1 MDDRYE
7 PASDFLKAIIAEEV
21 PLSGSPMADDNLRRL
36 IAMTR
41 DDDCSNRDW
50 ATMLLAQEE
59 ADTPAIR
66 TALLSAA
73 EDVDDVVRA
82 EALLGI
88 ARRDPQIA
96 LPFVLTAL
104 SGDRVSMAVFE
115 AAAMIADPAL
125 VDCLRPWIEPSG
137 DEWLDRLAA
146 DALLACQA
154 RQATKD

>member
-7 PASDFLKAIIAEEV
+7 PVSDFLKAIIADKV
-21 PLSGSPMADDNLRRL
+21 PLSGSPTADHNLCRL

-66 TALLSAA
+66 TALLAA
-73 EDVDDVVRA
+73 VEDDDDVVRA

-88 ARRDPQIA
+88 ARRDPQLA
-96 LPFVLTAL
+96 LPYALKAL
-104 SGDRVSMAVFE
+104 SAESACMAVFE
-115 AAAMIADPAL
+115 AATLIADPAL
-125 VDCLRPWIEPSG
+125 VESLRAWTEPSG
-137 DEWLDRLAA
+137 NQLLDRYAA
-146 DALLACQA
+146 DALLACET
-154 RQATKD
+154 RQASG